1 MHGINDKPAKFHTKT
16 VTANWKETER
26 TRNCSLYGSGRPEFH
41 DTRRS
46 LMRDDPE
53 LVYADPN
60 TPILLQLLKERDA
73 RRQKEIE
80 QLKKPSTSVLRNSR
94 PSTAGSARGPTLD
107 FQPEDLQR
115 PSTSVTTS
123 THSEVTS
130 ASEERERERRLFYF
144 IFNCINLHLH
154 LHR

>member
-94 PSTAGSARGPTLD
+94 PSTAGSARGPSLD
-107 FQPEDLQR
+107 FQPEDVQR
-115 PSTSVTTS
+115 PSTSGTTRPVTAS

-130 ASEERERERRLFYF
+130 ASERKRERKAYF
-144 IFNCINLHLH
+144 IFS
-154 LHR
+154 